1 MLLIEDI
8 RQKGP
13 TAYGD
18 KTRESANGDKKRP
31 SACHNI
37 RLAECTET
45 DTRTGSENDQQERQ
59 DAKETG
65 EVD

>member
-1 MLLIEDI
+1 MLLIKDS

-13 TAYGD
+13 TTYGD
-18 KTRESANGDKKRP
+18 RRV
-31 SACHNI
+31 
-37 RLAECTET
+37 RQ
-45 DTRTGSENDQQERQ
+45 NDQQERQ